1 MTIDPFSDRV
11 TRVRNRFAASLAGK
25 IDDACAAIA
34 QLSAAAPA
42 PAAAVEE
49 AYRCVHGMV
58 GVGPTVG
65 FPATGDAAHA
75 VEDVLRSPRL
85 ERRGLTAEEI
95 SLLTRTMQALREA
108 AARELQSFRSP
119 QQ

>member
-1 MTIDPFSDRV
+1 MTIDPFTDRL
-11 TRVRNRFAASLAGK
+11 TRVRDRFAASLAGK
-25 IDDACAAIA
+25 IDDAWAAIP

-49 AYRCVHGMV
+49 AYGRVHAMV
-58 GVGPTVG
+58 GVGPTIG

-75 VEDVLRSPRL
+75 VENVLRAPRL

-95 SLLTRTMQALREA
+95 SLLTRSMQALREA
-108 AARELQSFRSP
+108 AARELQLFRSP